1 MTRGWGGLGKICFS
15 VCLSCVR
22 VLGLDRLVLSA
33 VVASVSGEQA
43 EEERRG
49 GRQKA
54 TWHS

>member
-49 GRQKA
+49 GGQKA